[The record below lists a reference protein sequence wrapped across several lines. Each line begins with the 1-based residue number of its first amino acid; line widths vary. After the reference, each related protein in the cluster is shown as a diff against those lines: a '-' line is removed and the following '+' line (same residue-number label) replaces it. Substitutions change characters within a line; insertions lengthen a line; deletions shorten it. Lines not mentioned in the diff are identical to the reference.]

1 MRDFIIRLIARLVSR
16 SRQSDIYRRVLPV
29 VKRVSQV
36 IPFPIFNVI
45 KRQYISLQFKAF
57 FEQKLALATRN
68 GMRLVIVGGNGKTS
82 EFARNAGDR
91 HSLFRDCSADLR
103 PFQRFC
109 NYLVVLSLAISPL
122 ISQTVPNRLWLSDTI
137 FPSDGFVIRE
147 RLQNPV

>member
-1 MRDFIIRLIARLVSR
+1 MTDSIIIRLIARLVSR

-68 GMRLVIVGGNGKTS
+68 RMKLVI
-82 EFARNAGDR
+82 
-91 HSLFRDCSADLR
+91 
-103 PFQRFC
+103 
-109 NYLVVLSLAISPL
+109 VVLSLAISPL

-147 RLQNPV
+147 RMQNPV